1 MEMNELKCK
10 FNILE
15 AKEKLAPCNDNF
27 CTRRENS
34 KQDHP
39 QPNQQ
44 YVAPSQAQIP
54 SYVAFTNPVVPPP
67 VHFKRDNQYPQ
78 VINTNKGQTQVQPE
92 YYTPYNNIR
101 HPANPYRTTI
111 VPTDG
116 EYRVVIRRVVFR
128 LYLCFSLV
136 CIDDLRVLI
145 STFEMHR
152 WWYNWVREGDI

>member
-1 MEMNELKCK
+1 MGQIESQLTDRIDNLQNEMNHKLELKDLQIKHFMKMNELKCK

-15 AKEKLAPCNDNF
+15 AKEKLAPYNDNF

-44 YVAPSQAQIP
+44 YAHLHRHKYLHMSPSRTQLYHHLCI
-54 SYVAFTNPVVPPP
+54 SNVL
-67 VHFKRDNQYPQ
+67 
-78 VINTNKGQTQVQPE
+78 INTRKSSIQTRDKHK

-111 VPTDG
+111 VPT
-116 EYRVVIRRVVFR
+116 VVPVKVQH
-128 LYLCFSLV
+128 SV
-136 CIDDLRVLI
+136 
-145 STFEMHR
+145 
-152 WWYNWVREGDI
+152 G